1 MKLTATHYAKT
12 LYELAKDKDEKE
24 IESVISKFI
33 IVLAKNNQLSLSEKI
48 AEKFGD
54 VWNRKKEITEAEVVS
69 RIKLDQQ
76 QLEKVKNFINERYQA
91 KEMDIKNKID
101 EKIKGGIIIKVK
113 DDVYDGSVVR
123 QIRELKKNLTK

>member
-12 LYELAKDKDEKE
+12 LYELVKDKDEKE

-91 KEMDIKNKID
+91 KGMDIKNKID

-123 QIRELKKNLTK
+123 QIGELKKNLTR